1 MVIVGANDLA
11 APIMRRS
18 NKVRSFMSYLPVTY
32 KTQLPTT
39 DVPKP
44 HADSSTSVKT
54 GDKLHIA
61 LLGYR
66 SHPHVGG
73 QGIYLQYLSKALV
86 DLGHSVDVIS
96 GPPYPELDSRVRLIQ
111 LPSLDLYAHPNPT
124 RALRFKHLL
133 SLADFYE
140 WWSKLSGAFGEPYS
154 FGRRLVAHFKQHKP
168 QYDIVHD
175 NQSLCYGLLDLQKL
189 GVNVIATVHHPITQ
203 DRDLALA
210 ATTEKGQRW
219 LIKRW
224 YSFLAMQQKVVQQLN
239 HVLTVSQQSQRD
251 IVAAFNRPAENINVI
266 PNGVDATIFKPLD
279 TIERVPLRL
288 ITTASSDQPLKGLS
302 VLLRALAHV
311 RSEFPAL
318 QLIVIGKL
326 KENGET
332 EKELQALNLQD
343 VVQFK
348 SGISNQQLVEEYAQ
362 ASIAIVPSLY
372 EGFGLPAA
380 EAMACAVPLIC
391 SDGGALPEVVG
402 NAARLV
408 RAGNVEDLQTA
419 LHELLSDA
427 NTRENLGAQG
437 RMHILQ
443 QLSWD
448 CVGKKME
455 RFYYQVLQQQPQDE
469 QLANRELT
477 SEHIQNAYD

>member
-1 MVIVGANDLA
+1 
-11 APIMRRS
+11 
-18 NKVRSFMSYLPVTY
+18 MSYFPVTND
-32 KTQLPTT
+32 QSNTT
-39 DVPKP
+39 STARSVAHVAMSPSKP
-44 HADSSTSVKT
+44 RA
-54 GDKLHIA
+54 LHIA

-86 DLGHSVDVIS
+86 ELGHRVDVIS

-124 RALRFKHLL
+124 RALKLKHFL

-154 FGRRLVAHFKQHKP
+154 FGRRLRAYFKKNKP

-175 NQSLCYGLLDLQKL
+175 NQSLCYGLLDLQKR

-210 ATTEKGQRW
+210 AATEKGQRW
-219 LIKRW
+219 LINRW
-224 YSFLAMQQKVVQQLN
+224 YSFLGMQKQVVQQLN
-239 HVLTVSQQSQRD
+239 HVITVSQQSQQD
-251 IVAAFNRPAENINVI
+251 ITAAFDRPAENIKVI
-266 PNGVDATIFKPLD
+266 PNGVDANIFKPLD
-279 TIERVPLRL
+279 NISRAPFRL

-302 VLLRALAHV
+302 VLLRALAQL
-311 RSEFPAL
+311 REEFPGL
-318 QLIVIGKL
+318 HLIVIGKL

-332 EKELQALNLQD
+332 QKELQALNLQD
-343 VVQFK
+343 AVQFK
-348 SGISNQQLVEEYAQ
+348 SGISNQELVEEYAQ

-402 NAARLV
+402 DAARLV
-408 RAGNVEDLQTA
+408 RAGNVEDLQSA
-419 LHELLSDA
+419 LRELINDEQA
-427 NTRENLGAQG
+427 REQLGTQG
-437 RMHILQ
+437 RAHILQ

-455 RFYYQVLQQQPQDE
+455 RYYYRVLQQQVQDDPIVGREISSE
-469 QLANRELT
+469 QV
-477 SEHIQNAYD
+477 QNAYD

>member
-1 MVIVGANDLA
+1 
-11 APIMRRS
+11 
-18 NKVRSFMSYLPVTY
+18 MSYLPVSYNPPPTSVADD
-32 KTQLPTT
+32 TQ
-39 DVPKP
+39 
-44 HADSSTSVKT
+44 HADGVAIAQTA
-54 GDKLHIA
+54 GKLRIA

-73 QGIYLQYLSKALV
+73 QGIYLQYLSKSLV

-96 GPPYPELDSRVRLIQ
+96 GPPYPELDPRVQLIK
-111 LPSLDLYAHPNPT
+111 LPSLDLYAHPKPT
-124 RALRFKHLL
+124 RALRPQHFL

-154 FGRRLVAHFKQHKP
+154 FGRRLLTHFKKHKP
-168 QYDIVHD
+168 HYDIVHD
-175 NQSLCYGLLDLQKL
+175 NQSLCFGLLDLQKR

-210 ATTEKGQRW
+210 AATEKGQRW
-219 LIKRW
+219 LINRW
-224 YSFLAMQQKVVQQLN
+224 YSFLAMQKKVVQQLE
-239 HVLTVSQQSQRD
+239 HVITVSHQSQRD
-251 IVAAFNRPAENINVI
+251 IAAAFDRPAENIQVI
-266 PNGVDATIFKPLD
+266 PNGVDASIFKPLD
-279 TIERVPLRL
+279 NISRTPLRL

-302 VLLRALAHV
+302 VLLRALAQL
-311 RSEFPAL
+311 RREFPAL

-332 EKELQALNLQD
+332 EKELQALNLQEA
-343 VVQFK
+343 VQFK

-380 EAMACAVPLIC
+380 EAMACAVPLVC

-402 NAARLV
+402 DAARLV
-408 RAGNVEDLQTA
+408 RAGNVDDLQNA
-419 LHELLSDA
+419 LHALLQNA
-427 NTRENLGAQG
+427 KARALLGEQG
-437 RMHILQ
+437 RAHILR

-455 RFYYQVLQQQPQDE
+455 HFYYQVMQQHAHDDE
-469 QLANRELT
+469 TIDRELA
-477 SEHIQNAYD
+477 SEQVQNAYD

>member
-1 MVIVGANDLA
+1 
-11 APIMRRS
+11 
-18 NKVRSFMSYLPVTY
+18 MSHFPVTNN
-32 KTQLPTT
+32 QPNTT
-39 DVPKP
+39 SPVPSVAHANISPAKP
-44 HADSSTSVKT
+44 RA
-54 GDKLHIA
+54 LRIA

-86 DLGHSVDVIS
+86 ELGHSVDVIS
-96 GPPYPELDSRVRLIQ
+96 GPPYPELDSRVGLIQ

-124 RALRFKHLL
+124 RALRLTHLL
-133 SLADFYE
+133 SRADFYE
-140 WWSKLSGAFGEPYS
+140 WWSKLSGAFGEPYC
-154 FGRRLVAHFKQHKP
+154 FGRRLLTHFKKHKP
-168 QYDIVHD
+168 YYDIVHD
-175 NQSLCYGLLDLQKL
+175 NQSLCYGLLDLQKR

-203 DRDLALA
+203 DRDIALA
-210 ATTEKGQRW
+210 AATEKGQRW
-219 LIKRW
+219 LINRW
-224 YSFLAMQQKVVQQLN
+224 YSFLAMQKKVVQQLE
-239 HVLTVSQQSQRD
+239 HVITVSHQSQQD
-251 IVAAFNRPAENINVI
+251 IVAAFDRPLENIQVI
-266 PNGVDATIFKPLD
+266 PNGVDSNLFKPLD
-279 TIERVPLRL
+279 SITRTPFRL

-302 VLLRALAHV
+302 VLLRALAQL

-318 QLIVIGKL
+318 HLIVIGKL

-332 EKELQALNLQD
+332 EKELQALNLQE

-402 NAARLV
+402 KAARLV
-408 RAGNVEDLQTA
+408 RAGNVDDLQTA
-419 LHELLSDA
+419 LRELLINEEIRNRLGVDG
-427 NTRENLGAQG
+427 RE
-437 RMHILQ
+437 HILQ

-455 RFYYQVLQQQPQDE
+455 RFYYHVLQQHMQDDAALDREVLNE
-469 QLANRELT
+469 QV
-477 SEHIQNAYD
+477 QNAYD